1 MISIIEA
8 IDSFLLEKVFQKFS
22 DFFQMATGM
31 TCFFL
36 AKIAIILSFASW
48 VIFVISDPD
57 DNPYLLIISL
67 FTLYLAYNAWKLTA
81 IADVAEWQMN
91 EGRRMKNPAAL
102 ALFPLRFL
110 SLLIFPLS
118 LIGALSLRG
127 HDGWISDLRLLYLTA
142 FVMFEV
148 IWIYF
153 FSCTPLPPGESKVK
167 QWLEGPT
174 TVAAP
179 AE

>member
-1 MISIIEA
+1 MISIFEA
-8 IDSFLLEKVFQKFS
+8 IDSFLLEKVFQNFS

-36 AKIAIILSFASW
+36 AKIAIILSFVSW
-48 VIFVISDPD
+48 VIHMISDPG
-57 DNPYLLIISL
+57 DNPYLLFFFSL
-67 FTLYLAYNAWKLTA
+67 FTLYLAYNAWQLTV

-102 ALFPLRFL
+102 ALFPPRFL

-127 HDGWISDLRLLYLTA
+127 HGWASDQRLLYLNV
-142 FVMFEV
+142 FVMFGV

-153 FSCTPLPPGESKVK
+153 FSCTPLPPGEKKAK